1 MGDDA
6 ELYWEMEHNPYF
18 WDEVESCSRNNS
30 FTENKSKKKKKTIQ
44 TKSNSTRKKVNAALF
59 IDGENISSK
68 KAEQNQKI
76 ANKQGVLGT
85 EKVYGLQKDE
95 CTKSWS
101 DKAKKLDIKDIRL
114 CGNPE
119 KDKVDNKIK
128 KDVNREIKNNKS
140 VDVVCIATSDKGY
153 TDTVKELRRQGKK
166 VVGIGE
172 KKAPKELRDACSE
185 FFEIK

>member
-68 KAEQNQKI
+68 KAEQIQKI
-76 ANKQGVLGT
+76 ANKQGEYDFFDHVIHYTLTLKSGFVRLSRT
-85 EKVYGLQKDE
+85 TVFIGNILLETLMKNKEKTIL
-95 CTKSWS
+95 
-101 DKAKKLDIKDIRL
+101 
-114 CGNPE
+114 N
-119 KDKVDNKIK
+119 
-128 KDVNREIKNNKS
+128 
-140 VDVVCIATSDKGY
+140 
-153 TDTVKELRRQGKK
+153 
-166 VVGIGE
+166 
-172 KKAPKELRDACSE
+172 
-185 FFEIK
+185 

>member
-68 KAEQNQKI
+68 KAEQIQKI

-85 EKVYGLQKDE
+85 EKVYGLQKMSVQNLGQIRQ
-95 CTKSWS
+95 KNWIL
-101 DKAKKLDIKDIRL
+101 KILDCVVIQK
-114 CGNPE
+114 
-119 KDKVDNKIK
+119 KIK
-128 KDVNREIKNNKS
+128 LIIK
-140 VDVVCIATSDKGY
+140 
-153 TDTVKELRRQGKK
+153 
-166 VVGIGE
+166 
-172 KKAPKELRDACSE
+172 
-185 FFEIK
+185 

>member
-59 IDGENISSK
+59 IDG
-68 KAEQNQKI
+68 
-76 ANKQGVLGT
+76 
-85 EKVYGLQKDE
+85 LQKDE

-101 DKAKKLDIKDIRL
+101 DKAKKLYIKDIRL

-128 KDVNREIKNNKS
+128 KDVNQEIKNNKS

>member
-68 KAEQNQKI
+68 KAEQIQKI

-85 EKVYGLQKDE
+85 EKVYGLQKYGKASRLVDE
-95 CTKSWS
+95 L
-101 DKAKKLDIKDIRL
+101 KL
-114 CGNPE
+114 
-119 KDKVDNKIK
+119 
-128 KDVNREIKNNKS
+128 
-140 VDVVCIATSDKGY
+140 
-153 TDTVKELRRQGKK
+153 TD
-166 VVGIGE
+166 
-172 KKAPKELRDACSE
+172 
-185 FFEIK
+185 

>member
-68 KAEQNQKI
+68 KAEQIQKI

-85 EKVYGLQKDE
+85 EKVYGLQKD
-95 CTKSWS
+95 C
-101 DKAKKLDIKDIRL
+101 KKMSVQNLGQIRQKNWILKILDCVVIQK
-114 CGNPE
+114 
-119 KDKVDNKIK
+119 KIK
-128 KDVNREIKNNKS
+128 LIIK
-140 VDVVCIATSDKGY
+140 
-153 TDTVKELRRQGKK
+153 
-166 VVGIGE
+166 
-172 KKAPKELRDACSE
+172 
-185 FFEIK
+185 

>member
-44 TKSNSTRKKVNAALF
+44 TKSNSTRKKVNAAL
-59 IDGENISSK
+59 
-68 KAEQNQKI
+68 
-76 ANKQGVLGT
+76 GT

-128 KDVNREIKNNKS
+128 KDVNQEIKNNKS

>member
-44 TKSNSTRKKVNAALF
+44 TKSNSTRKKVNA
-59 IDGENISSK
+59 
-68 KAEQNQKI
+68 
-76 ANKQGVLGT
+76 
-85 EKVYGLQKDE
+85 
-95 CTKSWS
+95 

-128 KDVNREIKNNKS
+128 KDVNQEIKNNKS

>member
-18 WDEVESCSRNNS
+18 WDEVESYSRNNS

-44 TKSNSTRKKVNAALF
+44 TKSNSTKKKVNAALF

-68 KAEQNQKI
+68 KAEQIQKI

-153 TDTVKELRRQGKK
+153 TDTVKELR
-166 VVGIGE
+166 
-172 KKAPKELRDACSE
+172 DACSE

>member
-1 MGDDA
+1 MDMGDDA

-68 KAEQNQKI
+68 KAEQIQKI
-76 ANKQGVLGT
+76 ANKQGVLGI

-101 DKAKKLDIKDIRL
+101 DRSILTIPIGIRMNFARGLSVMADGFTRICSSVMIPIKR
-114 CGNPE
+114 
-119 KDKVDNKIK
+119 V
-128 KDVNREIKNNKS
+128 
-140 VDVVCIATSDKGY
+140 
-153 TDTVKELRRQGKK
+153 
-166 VVGIGE
+166 
-172 KKAPKELRDACSE
+172 
-185 FFEIK
+185 